1 MCLISNMNDGEQWGI
16 MGNNWDWRLGIG
28 INIFIINRLMGLGAA
43 CKVAAVDMRLVE
55 NFNFP

>member
-1 MCLISNMNDGEQWGI
+1 M
-16 MGNNWDWRLGIG
+16 GIG
-28 INIFIINRLMGLGAA
+28 INIFVINRLMGLEAA